1 MTAFE
6 IKEKLRY
13 QEFEISLHAFEEAV
27 DDFLSL
33 EEVIKAVL
41 ENGEVIEDNPDDF
54 RCLVHCKSKQ
64 QHVHIA
70 FDYHDMTKDLRAEIE
85 IVTIYKPDPALW
97 INYRKRKR

>member
-1 MTAFE
+1 MAGGNKRTAFE

-13 QEFEISLHAFEEAV
+13 QEFETSLHAFEEAV

-54 RCLVHCKSKQ
+54 RCLWC
-64 QHVHIA
+64 IA
-70 FDYHDMTKDLRAEIE
+70 KANNSMYTSLLIIMT
-85 IVTIYKPDPALW
+85 
-97 INYRKRKR
+97 